1 METGKNKKNTVR
13 KEVEATECAFDRSE
27 EAFEQVAQDEA
38 RKMNIVQE
46 MTVRSTDYL
55 RRIIAPVG
63 GQ

>member
-13 KEVEATECAFDRSE
+13 KEVKATEWAFDRTK

-46 MTVRSTDYL
+46 ITIGSTDFL

-63 GQ
+63 GH